1 MAQYVEP
8 ELHET
13 PVLGTTSEER
23 TRIAARKR
31 VEKRRGLQG
40 ALIAYV
46 VVNAGLVAI
55 WALAGGGYFW
65 PGWVMG
71 LWGIG
76 MILGTWDYMRK
87 PVTEAD
93 VDAEMHKMR
102 SRGW

>member
-1 MAQYVEP
+1 MVHHVEP
-8 ELHET
+8 ELHEA
-13 PVLGTTSEER
+13 PALGTTSEER

-40 ALIAYV
+40 GLIAYV

-55 WALAGGGYFW
+55 WALSGGYFW

-76 MILGTWDYMRK
+76 MILGIWDYMRK

-93 VDAEMHKMR
+93 VDAELRKMQ